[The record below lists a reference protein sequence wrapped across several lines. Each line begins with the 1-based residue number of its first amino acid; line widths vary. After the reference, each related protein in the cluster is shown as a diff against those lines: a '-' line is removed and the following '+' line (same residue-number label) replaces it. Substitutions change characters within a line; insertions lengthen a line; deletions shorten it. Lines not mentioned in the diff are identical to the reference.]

1 MLDVFDRST
10 LVIIPCCAAKSA
22 GGHSDGAVPDPLK
35 DLVSASAY
43 GQALNTRAEVL
54 GAVRRALKFTSDKYA
69 KNVALTDGPDFGVP
83 TGAALTMPALD
94 RYQGSLYRAN
104 GLKEEIRKAVSS
116 DDGARVLILS
126 ALYGPL
132 HPLSPIQDYNLMMS
146 DTPAKSW
153 STAFPR
159 FLSDYA
165 ERNGIRRVALYVGS
179 STAYFKV
186 ARKAAAPLLASGRI
200 ETTVQYHVV
209 GGGTRE
215 TPTRHGQLLAA
226 QLSGADCSSLFDKV
240 TMQELK
246 L

>member
-10 LVIIPCCAAKSA
+10 LVIIPCCAVKSA
-22 GGHSDGAVPDPLK
+22 GGRLDGAMPDPLK

-43 GQALNTRAEVL
+43 SQALETRAEVL
-54 GAVRRALKFTSDKYA
+54 GAVRRTLKFTSDKYA
-69 KNVALTDGPDFGVP
+69 KNAALTDGADFGVP
-83 TGAALTMPALD
+83 TGVALTVPALD
-94 RYQGSLYRAN
+94 RYQGFLYRAN

-116 DDGARVLILS
+116 DDRARILILS

-153 STAFPR
+153 STAFPQ

-165 ERNGIRRVALYVGS
+165 ERNGIRRIALYVGS
-179 STAYFKV
+179 ETEYFKI
-186 ARKAAAPLLASGRI
+186 ARKAATQLLASGQI

-209 GGGTRE
+209 DGGSRE

-226 QLSGADCSSLFDKV
+226 QLSGADCSSLLNKV
-240 TMQELK
+240 TTRELV